1 MSGTSEADAA
11 AAIADTRVPGIRNL
25 IDDAVASDWSAEET
39 ATAIKVV
46 SAGMYRGYNGAE
58 PDE

>member
-1 MSGTSEADAA
+1 LSGTSEADAA
-11 AAIADTRVPGIRNL
+11 AAIADTGVPGIRDL
-25 IDDAVASDWSAEET
+25 IDDAVVAGWSAEET

-46 SAGMYRGYNGAE
+46 SAGMYRGYTGTE